1 MTRPP
6 ASRWSSVWLRVM
18 LVVIGGALLVPAW
31 AGVRMIQAGSV
42 VSGIGLTAVALIT
55 IALYV
60 RAVLR
65 VVVSSEPSDDP
76 TGFLWSERY
85 VDYVIWT
92 AVGIP
97 FVIVALI
104 VVWLITKA

>member
-1 MTRPP
+1 VTRPP
-6 ASRWSSVWLRVM
+6 ASKWSSIWLRVI

-31 AGVRMIQAGSV
+31 AGVRLIQAGTV

-60 RAVLR
+60 RAVFR
-65 VVVSSEPSDDP
+65 AVVSNEPNDDP
-76 TGFLWSERY
+76 AAFLWSERY
-85 VDYVIWT
+85 VDYAIWT

-97 FVIVALI
+97 VVIVALI
-104 VVWLITKA
+104 VVWLVTKA